1 MLIGLTNHP
10 ARGRR
15 PSSAGRNWWRVI
27 NKFIPARKILH
38 DRHMEQISFCET
50 CGAQQ
55 ESIYHAMFECTWAKL
70 FWAELR
76 LLTDVKIPEFHP
88 STWAMDMI
96 DSKLISESKTCMI
109 LCGSWAAWQERNA
122 RKHGDG
128 GRSVKDSVQWVMQT
142 TLDLSQLGR
151 DKLVKVPKRKEKWK
165 LPDEG
170 IIKINTDASFF
181 SSAMN
186 GGTGFI
192 ARGNMGSMIRAQ
204 ALWHDHAA
212 SEMCMEAMA
221 ICEGVRHA
229 MERDIHM

>member
-1 MLIGLTNHP
+1 
-10 ARGRR
+10 
-15 PSSAGRNWWRVI
+15 
-27 NKFIPARKILH
+27 
-38 DRHMEQISFCET
+38 
-50 CGAQQ
+50 
-55 ESIYHAMFECTWAKL
+55 
-70 FWAELR
+70 
-76 LLTDVKIPEFHP
+76 
-88 STWAMDMI
+88 
-96 DSKLISESKTCMI
+96 MI
-109 LCGSWAAWQERNA
+109 LCGSCAAWQERNA

-165 LPDEG
+165 PPDEG

-192 ARGNMGSMIRAQ
+192 VRDHMGYMIRAQ
-204 ALWHDHAA
+204 ALWHNHAS

-221 ICEGVRHA
+221 ICEGIRHA
-229 MERDIHM
+229 MERGYSHVIIESDAQQWLHHTKNLVYRT